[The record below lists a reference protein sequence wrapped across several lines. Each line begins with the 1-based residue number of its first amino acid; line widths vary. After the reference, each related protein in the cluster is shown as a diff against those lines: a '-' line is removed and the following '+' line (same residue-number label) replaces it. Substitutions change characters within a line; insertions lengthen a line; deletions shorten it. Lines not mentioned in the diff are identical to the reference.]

1 MVLIQK
7 KMISSKFSVLISIY
21 QKESPQFLNS
31 CLESI
36 HQQSLYPN
44 EIIVV
49 EDGPLTNELHKIL
62 KLWRRVFGEIFKTIP
77 LSKNYGLGK
86 ALALGISAC
95 QYELIARMDADD
107 ICFQDR
113 FQKQISYISEHPEVD
128 VISSWIDEFI
138 TDPSELIAIRK
149 VPEYNQD
156 IISFHKKRN
165 ALNHMAVVFK
175 KSKVIEAGSYTHMPY
190 FEDYFLWSKMMRM
203 GMKFHNIQESLVFA
217 RIGADMIG
225 RRHGLSYIRAEFNNY
240 VALRNID
247 FINNFEMIK
256 MLIIRLPLRLLPK
269 SILKWL
275 YKSFIH

>member
-49 EDGPLTNELHKIL
+49 SETYLESKCHLHPFL
-62 KLWRRVFGEIFKTIP
+62 
-77 LSKNYGLGK
+77 LSI
-86 ALALGISAC
+86 GISAC